1 MRTTYRGTN
10 RAQNIKKMREILAY
24 QQAKSQGKVE
34 SLKEKYFSE
43 KPTRLQ
49 RVWTSIKA
57 IFSVLLA
64 GVVASTVFLLV
75 LAYFMSGIK

>member
-49 RVWTSIKA
+49 RVWT
-57 IFSVLLA
+57 
-64 GVVASTVFLLV
+64 
-75 LAYFMSGIK
+75 